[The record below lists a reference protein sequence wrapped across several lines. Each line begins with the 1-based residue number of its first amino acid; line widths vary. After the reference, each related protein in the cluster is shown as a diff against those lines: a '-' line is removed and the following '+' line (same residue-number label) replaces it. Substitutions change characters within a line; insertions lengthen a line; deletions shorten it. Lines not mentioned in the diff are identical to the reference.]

1 MVPETPQETQRATWM
16 SFIGRSVPLVF
27 QGETNECGLACLCM
41 ILNYYG
47 NQTDLASLRGAP
59 GDGRPLSLEQI
70 SNIAESHHLAVR
82 ALRGEVED
90 LLKLQLP
97 VIAHVDFDH
106 FVVIDRCSN
115 GYLTLLDPASGRH
128 RTRLKAFSSRF
139 TGIIIEARPTPDF
152 TKDRETKTN
161 RAIEFLARLP
171 IAHLAVS
178 LTGLLLLSVV
188 TQAFA
193 LITPFY
199 LQVTVDEVLLSND
212 VDLAV
217 VVTLS
222 FAAVYIISAITQ
234 SLRGLLTIKI
244 GAKLTYLLSAGLLRH
259 TTTLPVQFFER
270 RNIGDIVSRFSS
282 MRPLQDFVAE
292 SIVGICLDLLMVIT
306 TFFMISVYSLQ
317 AGLYVFFLCLAYLGV
332 QYLLTLP
339 YRAHR
344 HEQLVA
350 DAQVQSHFIETIQAI
365 DSIKRFE
372 GTARRRTVWL
382 NHLVRSLNAH
392 VRSRYWELAAEITR
406 YLFLGLILLGVVYIS
421 VEKITLGI
429 LTIGMLYT
437 LVTYSNHFANALV
450 SLTQEWQAYL
460 MLSLHAGRVS
470 DITDHRPDDRAPFS
484 LHEPVN
490 RIQVQDLNFGHA
502 GCELLIDGLN
512 LEVQG
517 SQKVAIVGASGSGK
531 STILSLLRGD
541 LSPEKGQILIN
552 NRPLSRNL
560 NPAVLYTSLQP
571 NDVLLTG
578 TVTDNIAFTD
588 PSPDTNRILAAARAA
603 LVHDDILRLPMSYSE
618 KLSEQGCIL
627 SAGQRQR
634 ILIARTLYR
643 RAEIL
648 LLDEA
653 TSHLDPVS
661 ELQIMK
667 NILSL
672 PAPCFFITHRRD
684 IAAMADHI
692 IELTPFEKAQDD
704 LALAAGQGHFA

>member
-1 MVPETPQETQRATWM
+1 M
-16 SFIGRSVPLVF
+16 SFIRRSVPLIF
-27 QGETNECGLACLCM
+27 QGEANECGLACVCM
-41 ILNYYG
+41 ILNYFG
-47 NQTDLASLRGAP
+47 NRAELASLRGAL
-59 GDGRPLSLEQI
+59 GDGRPLSLEAI

-82 ALRGEVED
+82 ALRCELED
-90 LLKLQLP
+90 LTKLQLP

-106 FVVIDRCSN
+106 FVVIDRCSR
-115 GYLTLLDPASGRH
+115 GSLSLLDPATGKL
-128 RTRLKAFSSRF
+128 TTNMKTFSNRF

-152 TKDRETKTN
+152 KKDREIKTN
-161 RAIEFLARLP
+161 RTIEFLAKLP
-171 IAHLAVS
+171 MAHLARS
-178 LTGLLLLSVV
+178 LAGLLFLSVV

-199 LQVTVDEVLLSND
+199 LQVTVDEVLLSNNT
-212 VDLAV
+212 DLAL

-222 FAAVYIISAITQ
+222 FVAVYIMSAITQ

-259 TTTLPVQFFER
+259 TTNLPVQFFER

-282 MRPLQDFVAE
+282 MRPLQDFISE

-306 TFFMISVYSLQ
+306 TFIMISLYSLQ
-317 AGLYVFFLCLAYLGV
+317 AGLYVLCLCLVYLLV

-339 YRAHR
+339 YRAHL
-344 HEQLVA
+344 HEQLIA
-350 DAQVQSHFIETIQAI
+350 EAQVQSHFIETIQTI

-372 GTARRRTVWL
+372 GTARRCSAWL

-392 VRSRYWELAAEITR
+392 VRSRYWELAAKIAS
-406 YLFLGLILLGVVYIS
+406 YLFLGLVLLGVVYIS
-421 VEKITLGI
+421 VEKIELGL

-437 LVTYSNHFANALV
+437 LVTYSNHFTNALV
-450 SLTQEWQAYL
+450 SLTHEWQAYL
-460 MLSLHAGRVS
+460 MLSLHVGRVS
-470 DITDHRPDDRAPFS
+470 DITDHHPDARAPLS

-490 RIQVQDLNFGHA
+490 RIQVKDLDFGHT
-502 GCELLIDGLN
+502 GSELLITDLN
-512 LEVQG
+512 LQVQG
-517 SQKVAIVGASGSGK
+517 CQKVAIVGASGSGK
-531 STILSLLRGD
+531 STLFSLLRGD
-541 LSPEKGQILIN
+541 ISAAKGQILIN
-552 NRPLSRNL
+552 NRPLSSNL
-560 NPAVLYTSLQP
+560 NPVALYASLQP

-578 TVTDNIAFTD
+578 TVTDNIAFQD

-618 KLSEQGCIL
+618 KLSEQGCLL

-643 RAEIL
+643 KAEIL

-661 ELQIMK
+661 ELEIMK

-672 PAPCFFITHRRD
+672 PVPCFFITHRPD
-684 IAAMADHI
+684 IAALADHI
-692 IELTPFEKAQDD
+692 VELKPLEPAQDE
-704 LALAAGQGHFA
+704 LALAAR